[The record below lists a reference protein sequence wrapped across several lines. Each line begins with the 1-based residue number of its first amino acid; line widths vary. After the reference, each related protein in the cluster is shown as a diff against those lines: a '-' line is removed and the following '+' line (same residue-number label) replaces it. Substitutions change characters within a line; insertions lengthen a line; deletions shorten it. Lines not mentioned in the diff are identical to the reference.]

1 MSKGF
6 IKTIVGLS
14 VATASVYGINEVI
27 NSLATSKKLNEQR
40 TGAYYPSRFGDIF
53 YTESGHGNPVLLVH
67 DLHHD
72 NSSME
77 WSKVIP
83 LMKDNL
89 KVFALDLLGCG
100 KSDKPNITYTNFM
113 FVQLIEGFIKNIIK
127 EKTDIVV
134 TGDSFPFALMVKKSN
149 PELVGKIITINPTDL
164 RKQIKVPNKHS
175 KLAADILGLPIA
187 GAFIYNMMNKQ
198 EETDFLF
205 NQKYY
210 YNKSQVPQEIKDY
223 YYESAHYKNS
233 GGRFLLA
240 SQAGRYTNLDVR
252 KAIHETKDIIILASR
267 NRAQSTFIIN
277 EYTKL
282 NPQIEVNYLSSVKLL
297 PQLEC
302 PEKTYNRIMRYL

>member
-1 MSKGF
+1 MSKSF
-6 IKTIVGLS
+6 IKAIIGFS

-27 NSLATSKKLNEQR
+27 NTLATSKKLNEQR
-40 TGAYYPSRFGDIF
+40 VGAYYPSKFGDIF
-53 YTESGHGNPVLLVH
+53 YSEAGQGKPVLLIH

-77 WSKVIP
+77 WSKIIP
-83 LMKDNL
+83 MMSDNL
-89 KVFALDLLGCG
+89 KVYALDLLGCG
-100 KSDKPNITYTNFM
+100 KSDKPDMTYTNFM
-113 FVQLIEGFIKNIIK
+113 YVQLIEGFIKKIIK

-134 TGDSFPFALMVKKSN
+134 TGDSFPFALMAKKTN
-149 PELVGKIITINPTDL
+149 PDLIGKIIAINPADL
-164 RKQIKVPNKHS
+164 RKQVKIPNKTS

-187 GAFIYNMMNKQ
+187 GPFIYNMMNKQ

-205 NQKYY
+205 NQKYFY
-210 YNKSQVPQEIKDY
+210 DKSQITQDLKDY

-252 KAIHETKDIIILASR
+252 KTIKEMKDIIILASR

-277 EYTKL
+277 EYINL
-282 NPQIEVNYLSSVKLL
+282 NPQIEVNYLSSVKML